1 MLGKLGRQLQECT
14 LSFQP
19 HGVSSKINAL
29 LANVE
34 KTNKNDKRS
43 GIFAS
48 SSNSLFSMLRLLSII
63 FSGWTR
69 TLDLIEQHLQKRKIH
84 FRRIDGASS
93 LPARNK
99 TLEEFRKDNKIR
111 ILMMTTGTGAVGYV
125 SLPVSFILIL
135 STTIA

>member
-1 MLGKLGRQLQECT
+1 MLT
-14 LSFQP
+14 
-19 HGVSSKINAL
+19 
-29 LANVE
+29 
-34 KTNKNDKRS
+34 
-43 GIFAS
+43 
-48 SSNSLFSMLRLLSII
+48 LLSII

-99 TLEEFRKDNKIR
+99 TLDEFRKDNKIR

-125 SLPVSFILIL
+125 SLPVSFILIF
-135 STTIA
+135 STLIASS